1 MLRSVTTLFFTNFQI
16 FYCLK
21 LGLVMIIIYLQA
33 DCCQQNADVASTR
46 AAVRMQSVDEPESSA
61 QDASQY
67 AVIYQALDPTTL
79 D

>member
-1 MLRSVTTLFFTNFQI
+1 M
-16 FYCLK
+16 
-21 LGLVMIIIYLQA
+21 MIIYLQA

-61 QDASQY
+61 QDPSQY
-67 AVIYQALDPTTL
+67 AVIYQALAPTTL